1 MKTRLAT
8 LALAALAL
16 AGCADN
22 NASLRIAAICAPPD
36 AEVCAFSSTCDA
48 QYIGFNKLDVAN
60 ANKLWLFVQVDNQTP
75 NNSKGDAFRTNT
87 NDAFVQEYEI
97 EYPGTGLPTARGP
110 IPGSSLVPAAGS
122 AVISL
127 PAVDEAT
134 TLLVANALPAA
145 GSQLDGVAEVK
156 LRGVYADTT
165 SFVTGVFEIPIRACR
180 GCLAFGGCPT
190 LGDFA
195 VFCPQPGQAPASFSC
210 VAP

>member
-8 LALAALAL
+8 LLPLLALAA
-16 AGCADN
+16 CADN
-22 NASLRIAAICAPPD
+22 NASVHLAAICAPPD
-36 AEVCAFSSTCDA
+36 DASACEFNATCEA
-48 QYIGFNKLDVAN
+48 QYIGFTQLDVAL
-60 ANKLWLFVQVDNQTP
+60 ANKLWLLVQVDNQTP

-97 EYPGTGLPTARGP
+97 EYPGTGFPTARGP
-110 IPGSSLVPAAGS
+110 IPGSARVPAAGS

-134 TLLVANALPAA
+134 TTRVANALPLV
-145 GSQLDGVAEVK
+145 GSQIDGVAQVK

-180 GCLAFGGCPT
+180 GCLPVLGCPT
-190 LGDFA
+190 LGDVL
-195 VFCPQPGQAPASFSC
+195 VFCPQDGQTPASASC
-210 VAP
+210 VTP